1 MVRVPRRGRAIDQC
15 AIFSLRASPSQL
27 CTLLSLS
34 HSRTLALYSVLVSF
48 SPLRLPV
55 SLHTHS
61 HTYAYRRPA
70 PHPIFFAR
78 SLPPYQVN
86 HTPLFPGDSEIDELF
101 RIFRKL
107 GTPNTTT
114 WPDVTRL
121 DNFQPTL
128 FPQWGRKQVET
139 IVPRLCGNGHYP
151 VNSETSANLLLD
163 MLRYEPRRCA
173 RL

>member
-1 MVRVPRRGRAIDQC
+1 MC
-15 AIFSLRASPSQL
+15 HLFSAR
-27 CTLLSLS
+27 LSFSALYLALALS
-34 HSRTLALYSVLVSF
+34 HSRSLLRPRFIL
-48 SPLRLPV
+48 SPSSPRLSAHP
-55 SLHTHS
+55 LTHIRIPSTRPPS
-61 HTYAYRRPA
+61 H
-70 PHPIFFAR
+70 FFAR